1 MANQSARNKVSLR
14 ERLQKRGPKK
24 LLALDGGGIRG
35 VLSLEILRKL
45 ESLLRT
51 TSGNA
56 DYRLAD
62 YFDYISGTS
71 TGGIIAAGL
80 AIGMSVDKIIEFYE
94 QSGAQMFE
102 PAKLR
107 HRLSYHYQSEPLAK
121 MLKCV
126 FGEDTQ
132 LGSELS
138 RNIAAAD
145 LKECYDGLALGR
157 SQTTRSPST
166 IIQVTPLAT

>member
-1 MANQSARNKVSLR
+1 MANQSARNKVLR

-80 AIGMSVDKIIEFYE
+80 AIGMSVDKILEFYE

-132 LGSELS
+132 LGSDSVETLLLLIL
-138 RNIAAAD
+138 RNATTD
-145 LKECYDGLALGR
+145 SLGR